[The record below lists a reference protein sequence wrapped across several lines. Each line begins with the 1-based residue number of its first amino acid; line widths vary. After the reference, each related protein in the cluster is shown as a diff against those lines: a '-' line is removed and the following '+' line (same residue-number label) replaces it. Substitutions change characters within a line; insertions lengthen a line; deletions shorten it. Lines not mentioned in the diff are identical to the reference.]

1 VSVRESVRS
10 FFFAPS
16 APTNLAVCRVL
27 FLGGLFCCFLGYDVA
42 QWARVPADTW
52 EPVWFVELFGRL
64 PSAGTLTGLGVAW
77 KVSLVLGALGLW
89 RPVSLGVAAALGAYL
104 LGLTGSYGKANH
116 DIGMPVILLFVF
128 WVARSTDALSLDSL
142 IARRRGKPP
151 VSPSGEY
158 TWPLATG
165 RVLLALAFFAAGVA
179 KLRHGGVDW
188 FMTDNL
194 RWLFIGQQYT
204 HAPPL
209 DWAAYLADF
218 PWLCRLLAGG
228 TMALELSYPLALLVP
243 RVRPWLV
250 VGALGLQ
257 LGIHLF
263 MGVNYLAF
271 MIANVVWVDWSRVGN
286 SIHPRKP
293 APSRLRETHQPASGN
308 IVPSGSPGT

>member
-1 VSVRESVRS
+1 VSVRETVRS
-10 FFFAPS
+10 FFFVPS
-16 APTNLAVCRVL
+16 APINLAVCRFIFCGWL
-27 FLGGLFCCFLGYDVA
+27 LGCFFGYDVA
-42 QWARVPADTW
+42 QWARMPADTW

-64 PSAGTLTGLGVAW
+64 PSARTLTGLGVAW

-89 RPVSLGVAAALGAYL
+89 RPVSLGVATALGAYV
-104 LGLTGSYGKANH
+104 LGLTGSFGKANY

-128 WVARSTDALSLDSL
+128 WVARSTDALSLDAL
-142 IARRRGKPP
+142 IARRRGTPP
-151 VSPSGEY
+151 PSPSGEY

-188 FMTDNL
+188 IMTDNL

-204 HAPPL
+204 HVPPL
-209 DWAAYLADF
+209 NWAVYLADF
-218 PWLCRLLAGG
+218 PRLCRLLAGG
-228 TMALELSYPLALLVP
+228 TMALELSYPLALFAP
-243 RVRPWLV
+243 RLRPWLV

-271 MIANVVWVDWSRVGN
+271 MVANVVWVDWSRVGN
-286 SIHPRKP
+286 SIHLRKP
-293 APSRLRETHQPASGN
+293 ASSRLREAHEPAGGN

>member
-1 VSVRESVRS
+1 VSLREKVRS

-16 APTNLAVCRVL
+16 SPTNLAVCRII
-27 FLGGLFCCFLGYDVA
+27 FFGWLFCCFFGYDVE

-179 KLRHGGVDW
+179 KLRHGGIDW
-188 FMTDNL
+188 ITTDNL

-204 HAPPL
+204 HTPPL
-209 DWAAYLADF
+209 GWAVYLADF

-228 TMALELSYPLALLVP
+228 TMAVELSYPLALFVP
-243 RVRPWLV
+243 RIRPWLV

-271 MIANVVWVDWSRVGN
+271 IVANVVWVDWSRVGN
-286 SIHPRKP
+286 SIHLRKP
-293 APSRLRETHQPASGN
+293 APSRIREAHEPASGK